1 MQNNQNTGQNKKVK
15 MVSASINI
23 ETPKREERIDLNN
36 DIYYLMAKE
45 NFFYLQNLL
54 HEANKDANN
63 NHSQFSER
71 LFTSA
76 TIILGF
82 VPVILSLMGD
92 PITDLQILFLSIS
105 IFAAFLS
112 IIFGYLNHYIEKR
125 YWQEMVDMFHK
136 QTRCFDST
144 LTKMRNEPDKTS
156 QIHREALIYIEG
168 LDQAYTTKSKIWAQI
183 IQFILLVISML
194 SLIICYLISL
204 PK

>member
-1 MQNNQNTGQNKKVK
+1 
-15 MVSASINI
+15 
-23 ETPKREERIDLNN
+23 
-36 DIYYLMAKE
+36 
-45 NFFYLQNLL
+45 
-54 HEANKDANN
+54 
-63 NHSQFSER
+63 
-71 LFTSA
+71 
-76 TIILGF
+76 
-82 VPVILSLMGD
+82 MGD